1 MGSLRAVRRDWRFSW
16 PKEWVFPAV
25 ILRVASR
32 ERRVS
37 SFSARVGLVRMV
49 GAVGAVIEAVVFG
62 IREFLGPDGGGMGRN
77 FGS

>member
-1 MGSLRAVRRDWRFSW
+1 MGSLRAVRTVWRFIW
-16 PKEWVFPAV
+16 PKEWAFPAV

-37 SFSARVGLVRMV
+37 SFSARVGLVRMA
-49 GAVGAVIEAVVFG
+49 GAVGAIIEGVVFG
-62 IREFLGPDGGGMGRN
+62 RELLGPDGGGVGRK